1 MDKGS
6 AGNLFVVTKYSNLFS
21 SFTFFLNSFHM
32 AFCNE
37 CCDNTM
43 ITKLSKMLQ
52 SSNNIE
58 LFEFKRTFRKIGR
71 SFLAFQD
78 IPYNSKKNLHSCA
91 GNCCQTDIKMIS
103 LKHQKIEGRYEL

>member
-1 MDKGS
+1 MVCNGYV
-6 AGNLFVVTKYSNLFS
+6 AGRIAASRGLAIFSNLEMQHSPKIFCI
-21 SFTFFLNSFHM
+21 FFQKVL
-32 AFCNE
+32 AK
-37 CCDNTM
+37 T
-43 ITKLSKMLQ
+43 MLQ

-91 GNCCQTDIKMIS
+91 GNC
-103 LKHQKIEGRYEL
+103 